1 MDFERFANKVNE
13 IAITTREQVQ
23 KAQTALDDA
32 DAVAKRFPVRYS
44 EAVSDEY
51 LERSHDAAASLARA
65 KTALEKMRR
74 NLPVEVETLISA
86 VRGEFME
93 AVTASFAANP
103 AQIDA
108 ATMELLRLG
117 IMTPMEYKKALT
129 DALES
134 ENPTMARI
142 VAKFALDA
150 AQADEAAAGTDTPT
164 SRELRAVAA
173 MGAMSD
179 GSGLVAA
186 FDGMAQTLKM
196 CVENYPLFDQWE
208 ALTAPFAAQ
217 LAE

>member
-1 MDFERFANKVNE
+1 MDFERFANKMNE

-23 KAQTALDDA
+23 KAQSALDDA
-32 DAVAKRFPVRYS
+32 NAAAKRFPVRYN
-44 EAVSDEY
+44 EPVSDAY
-51 LERSHDAAASLARA
+51 LEHSHAAAASLARA
-65 KTALEKMRR
+65 KASLEKMQR
-74 NLPVEVETLISA
+74 NMPDEIAAQLAA

-103 AQIDA
+103 AQIDEK
-108 ATMELLRLG
+108 TMELLRLG

-150 AQADEAAAGTDTPT
+150 AQADEAAAGTDTPM